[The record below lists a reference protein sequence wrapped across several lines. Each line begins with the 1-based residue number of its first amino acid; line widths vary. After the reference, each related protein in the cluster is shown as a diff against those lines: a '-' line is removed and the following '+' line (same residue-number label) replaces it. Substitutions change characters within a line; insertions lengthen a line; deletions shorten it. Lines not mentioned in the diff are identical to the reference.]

1 MAAMALKNSS
11 EMPCTPIASRLAP
24 SSAITPVDWTPGEWS
39 GEESEN
45 SQDGDEIEGEESLIT
60 TYNEA
65 MASLSEKTKI
75 GKVSPLTFQLET
87 GWDEATDVEK
97 GKCIEKAM
105 EGCKVVCE
113 IIAPNA
119 GDQLFR
125 SCAQLSDRTNE
136 NPSGDL
142 LALMQAYK
150 NAPTGNLKTQIL
162 SLYAYRY
169 PMERLQKLHEPF
181 ESITMW
187 QIKRARA
194 HAREYGPGFT
204 LEKASSYRVRL
215 DTALVDHFIEF
226 VNRPYFYQDVSFGT
240 RKLKLDNGEQV
251 TMPNVIRTVTRSTMI
266 QQYLQFCEE
275 EEIKPLSRATLF
287 RILEV
292 REASQQKSL
301 AGLDN
306 TATDGSAGFEKIKQI
321 VDDLDQIGQEE
332 GWSED
337 IKKSLQNGKQY
348 LKTKYRE
355 HCQRGENTCPDHC
368 VKFALSDPNDEDLQE
383 KCEHE
388 HTFACS
394 HCVELSVCL
403 DKVEQAIK
411 GEHTQFYSKEQQED
425 MLYDF
430 QRSAKTVNH
439 WKSHI
444 MRSANQ
450 ERAKQD
456 ILEDLDSSS
465 NLIIMD
471 WAMKF
476 VQMRYREKQSDWF
489 GKRGL
494 SWHISSVISRD
505 SSTGELQ
512 VTSYAH
518 LFDQCTQDWFAVASI
533 IEDLLTH
540 VKMKQPGLKSFFLRS
555 DEAGCYH
562 SNFLIAA
569 VRDIGQ
575 RVGVAVEAYDFS
587 EPQSGKDVC
596 DRILCPLKSS
606 VRTYC
611 SEGND
616 ILSASDMR
624 DALQKHPVRGTS
636 ASVNMVDESKK
647 SLQVK
652 KIDHFSGFHNFTF
665 ESSGISARRAYKIGR
680 GKLFPYDTLYLKHQ
694 EATGLM
700 TKDADK
706 TFFEPIKERRLKTKK
721 PKDVQ
726 LPSGTN
732 AVTVTS
738 HV

>member
-1 MAAMALKNSS
+1 MKNSS

-169 PMERLQKLHEPF
+169 PMEKLQKLHEPF

-287 RILEV
+287 RILEI

-301 AGLDN
+301 A
-306 TATDGSAGFEKIKQI
+306 ATDRPDGFEKIKQI
-321 VDDLDQIGQEE
+321 VDDLDQIGREE

-337 IKKSLQNGKQY
+337 IKKSLQNDKQY

-355 HCQRGENTCPDHC
+355 H
-368 VKFALSDPNDEDLQE
+368 
-383 KCEHE
+383 
-388 HTFACS
+388 
-394 HCVELSVCL
+394 
-403 DKVEQAIK
+403 
-411 GEHTQFYSKEQQED
+411 
-425 MLYDF
+425 
-430 QRSAKTVNH
+430 
-439 WKSHI
+439 
-444 MRSANQ
+444 
-450 ERAKQD
+450 
-456 ILEDLDSSS
+456 
-465 NLIIMD
+465 
-471 WAMKF
+471 
-476 VQMRYREKQSDWF
+476 
-489 GKRGL
+489 
-494 SWHISSVISRD
+494 
-505 SSTGELQ
+505 
-512 VTSYAH
+512 
-518 LFDQCTQDWFAVASI
+518 
-533 IEDLLTH
+533 
-540 VKMKQPGLKSFFLRS
+540 
-555 DEAGCYH
+555 
-562 SNFLIAA
+562 
-569 VRDIGQ
+569 
-575 RVGVAVEAYDFS
+575 
-587 EPQSGKDVC
+587 
-596 DRILCPLKSS
+596 
-606 VRTYC
+606 
-611 SEGND
+611 
-616 ILSASDMR
+616 
-624 DALQKHPVRGTS
+624 
-636 ASVNMVDESKK
+636 
-647 SLQVK
+647 
-652 KIDHFSGFHNFTF
+652 
-665 ESSGISARRAYKIGR
+665 
-680 GKLFPYDTLYLKHQ
+680 
-694 EATGLM
+694 
-700 TKDADK
+700 
-706 TFFEPIKERRLKTKK
+706 
-721 PKDVQ
+721 
-726 LPSGTN
+726 
-732 AVTVTS
+732 
-738 HV
+738 